1 MLNNKN
7 LTSELVEDIYKT
19 IEPLSDGEA
28 IDISEY
34 QIEVF
39 GKAMEAAL
47 RSWANPTHR
56 DSNFNIRMSNVGKPV
71 RRLWFDNKYKIHILI
86 LSLVLIHRLNFFT
99 VIY

>member
-1 MLNNKN
+1 MDDLIK
-7 LTSELVEDIYKT
+7 DIYET

-28 IDISEY
+28 INISEY

-56 DSNFNIRMSNVGKPV
+56 DSNFNIRMSNVG
-71 RRLWFDNKYKIHILI
+71 
-86 LSLVLIHRLNFFT
+86 
-99 VIY
+99 